1 MNFSLLNQLAGFS
14 NLFLSNSSA
23 DSNAEAVASA
33 GGTLVFQLITFGIVI
48 LFFYFVIIRP
58 QKRKEKEAQ
67 TMRDSV
73 QIGDEIVTKGGI
85 VGLVIRKSEDT
96 LLIETG
102 GEKNKIRIKTWAVQE
117 NVTANERAKAETS
130 KVSKVADKISK
141 GEEK

>member
-1 MNFSLLNQLAGFS
+1 
-14 NLFLSNSSA
+14 
-23 DSNAEAVASA
+23 
-33 GGTLVFQLITFGIVI
+33 
-48 LFFYFVIIRP
+48 
-58 QKRKEKEAQ
+58 
-67 TMRDSV
+67 MRDSV

>member
-73 QIGDEIVTKGGI
+73 QIGDEIVTIGGI

>member
-102 GEKNKIRIKTWAVQE
+102 GEKTKIRIKTWAVQE